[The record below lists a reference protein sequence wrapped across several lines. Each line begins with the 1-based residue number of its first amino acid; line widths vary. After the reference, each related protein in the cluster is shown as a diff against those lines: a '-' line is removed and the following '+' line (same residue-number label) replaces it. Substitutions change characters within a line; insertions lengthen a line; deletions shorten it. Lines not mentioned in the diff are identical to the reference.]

1 MHENT
6 IPWYKTLISGFIL
19 DPDRKKM
26 SKSKGNVVTPMHLI
40 ENHSADAVRYWAA
53 KAKLGADT
61 AFEEKMMQQGRKLVV
76 KIYNAS
82 KFVFMIV
89 GNSTSADYT
98 KDITSSMDKSW
109 IAKLS
114 DTVKAAKQ
122 SFEIY
127 DYSLALDA
135 IETRFWDFC
144 DNYVEIVKKRAY
156 SEDNGSA
163 IATLKL
169 SLDTFV
175 KLLAPFC
182 PFITEGVY
190 QARPW
195 KKTTDISVH
204 KELWTSLD
212 GLDKL
217 ATDSLLYN
225 TVSAV
230 STEIRKQKTLE
241 NKSQKNPVLNLTIK
255 ANEQTLTCLKGN
267 DSDLLNVGNIVSG
280 GIDYQQA
287 EDLSIENI
295 TLDNNFVPEKK
306 K

>member
-1 MHENT
+1 MG
-6 IPWYKTLISGFIL
+6 S
-19 DPDRKKM
+19 
-26 SKSKGNVVTPMHLI
+26 
-40 ENHSADAVRYWAA
+40 

-89 GNSTSADYT
+89 GNSTSADYL
-98 KDITSSMDKSW
+98 KDITNTLDKSW
-109 IAKLS
+109 VKKLA
-114 DTVKAAKQ
+114 DTVKSAKQ
-122 SFEIY
+122 SFENF

-156 SEDNGSA
+156 SEDNASA

-169 SLDTFV
+169 SLDTFI

-182 PFITEGVY
+182 PFITEEVY

-195 KKTTDISVH
+195 KQAADISVH
-204 KELWTSLD
+204 KELWTSLNSLAD
-212 GLDKL
+212 FA

-225 TVSAV
+225 TTSAV
-230 STEIRKQKTLE
+230 STEIRKQKTIE
-241 NKSQKNPVLNLTIK
+241 NKSQKNPVLSLTIK
-255 ANEQTLTCLKGN
+255 ADEKTITCLKAN
-267 DSDLLNVGNIVSG
+267 DSDLLNVGNIVEN
-280 GIDYQQA
+280 GISYEPAQ
-287 EDLSIENI
+287 ELLIENI
-295 TLDNNFVPEKK
+295 KLDQDFVPEKK
-306 K
+306 KVG